1 MELKVAVSNEKIAGK
16 FLNVWEL
23 NGTLLFK
30 KIILFIYLFL
40 VVMGLFCRV
49 SFPLVAAKGSC
60 SNCSA
65 RDSHCSGFAYCRP
78 QALRCLGFSSCS
90 SWTLEHRL
98 HCSTACG
105 ILQDQ
110 GSNPC
115 LLHWQQVD
123 SLPLSYQGGLKQY
136 TSKRLRFKEKL
147 VMEMF

>member
-98 HCSTACG
+98 HSCG
-105 ILQDQ
+105 TQA
-110 GSNPC
+110 S
-115 LLHWQQVD
+115 LLHSMWHSPGPGIKPM
-123 SLPLSYQGGLKQY
+123 SLALAAGGFFTTELP
-136 TSKRLRFKEKL
+136 RRP
-147 VMEMF
+147 